1 MLASRAN
8 IRAQEHVDMKG
19 LRDRVAIVTAAAGG
33 GIGKATATR
42 LAEEGAIVVVTDSHE
57 RRTRE
62 TAEELASRFP
72 GRIDSHALDVSNQQS
87 VQTVVDAVIAAR
99 GKVDILVNN
108 AGINVLGGVDKVSIE
123 DWTRVFDVNL
133 TGAFHLIRA
142 VLPSMRKHRWGA
154 IVNVSSIAA
163 WSTLGGSDA
172 PYAAAKAGMLALTR
186 AVASEVGPDGI
197 RCNAVA
203 PGIVL
208 TKWVEKNMPGVSRQA
223 EYTPLR
229 RLGKPE
235 DIAATIAFLASDD
248 ASFITGEAITVSG
261 GLYMH
266 P

>member
-1 MLASRAN
+1 MN
-8 IRAQEHVDMKG
+8 G
-19 LRDRVAIVTAAAGG
+19 LRDKVAIVTAAAGG
-33 GIGKATATR
+33 GIGKATVTR

-57 RRTRE
+57 RRTGE
-62 TAEELASRFP
+62 TVEELSYRFP
-72 GRIDSHALDVSNQQS
+72 GRIDRFALDVTRREDIDRI
-87 VQTVVDAVIAAR
+87 VGAVVAKR

-108 AGINVLGGVDKVSIE
+108 AGINVLGGVDKISIE
-123 DWTRVFDVNL
+123 DWTRIFDVNL

-142 VLPSMRKHRWGA
+142 VLPSMRKQHSGA

-163 WSTLGGSDA
+163 WSMLGGSDA
-172 PYAAAKAGMLALTR
+172 PYAAAKAGLLALTR
-186 AVASEVGPDGI
+186 AVAAEAGPEGI

-223 EYTPLR
+223 EHTPMR

-235 DIAATIAFLASDD
+235 DIAATIAFLASAD

>member
-1 MLASRAN
+1 
-8 IRAQEHVDMKG
+8 MKG
-19 LRDRVAIVTAAAGG
+19 LQDKVAIVTAAAGG
-33 GIGKATATR
+33 GIGKATAAR

-62 TAEELASRFP
+62 TVQELSSRFP
-72 GRIDSHALDVSNQQS
+72 GRVDGFALDVTRRDNIERVAGEVLSS
-87 VQTVVDAVIAAR
+87 R
-99 GKVDILVNN
+99 GRIDVLVNN
-108 AGINVLGGVDKVSIE
+108 AGINVLGAVDKISVE
-123 DWTRVFDVNL
+123 DWTRIFDVNL

-142 VLPSMRKHRWGA
+142 VLPSMRKQRSGA

-163 WSTLGGSDA
+163 WSMLGGSDA
-172 PYAAAKAGMLALTR
+172 PYAAAKAGLLALTR
-186 AVASEVGPDGI
+186 AVAAEAGPEGI

-208 TKWVEKNMPGVSRQA
+208 TKWVEKNMAGVSRQA
-223 EYTPLR
+223 DHTPLR
-229 RLGKPE
+229 RLGKPD

>member
-1 MLASRAN
+1 
-8 IRAQEHVDMKG
+8 MKG
-19 LRDRVAIVTAAAGG
+19 LQDKVAIVTAAAGG

-62 TAEELASRFP
+62 TVEEISARFP
-72 GRIDSHALDVSNQQS
+72 GRVDGFALDVASNEP
-87 VQTVVDAVIAAR
+87 VQRVVGEVIAAR
-99 GKVDILVNN
+99 GKIDILVNN
-108 AGINVLGGVDKVSIE
+108 AGINVLGGVERVSLE
-123 DWTRVFDVNL
+123 DWTRIFDVNL

-142 VLPSMRKHRWGA
+142 VLPSMRKQHSGA
-154 IVNVSSIAA
+154 IINVSSIAA

-186 AVASEVGPDGI
+186 AVASEAGPDGI

-208 TKWVEKNMPGVSRQA
+208 TKWVEKNMPGVQRQA
-223 EYTPLR
+223 EHIPMR
-229 RLGKPE
+229 RLANPN

-248 ASFITGEAITVSG
+248 ASYITGEAITVSG

>member
-1 MLASRAN
+1 
-8 IRAQEHVDMKG
+8 MKG
-19 LRDRVAIVTAAAGG
+19 LQDTVAIVTAAAGG

-62 TAEELASRFP
+62 TVEEISARFS
-72 GRIDSHALDVSNQQS
+72 GRVDGFALDVASPEA
-87 VQTVVDAVIAAR
+87 VQRVVGEVIAAR
-99 GKVDILVNN
+99 GKIDILVNN
-108 AGINVLGGVDKVSIE
+108 AGINVLGGVEKISLE
-123 DWTRVFDVNL
+123 DWARIFDVNL

-142 VLPSMRKHRWGA
+142 VLPSMRKQHSGV
-154 IVNVSSIAA
+154 IINVSSIAA

-186 AVASEVGPDGI
+186 AVASEAGPDGI

-208 TKWVEKNMPGVSRQA
+208 TKWVEKNMPGVQRQA
-223 EYTPLR
+223 EHIPMR
-229 RLGKPE
+229 RLAHPN

-248 ASFITGEAITVSG
+248 ASYITGEAITVSG

>member
-1 MLASRAN
+1 MILCAGASSMN
-8 IRAQEHVDMKG
+8 G
-19 LRDRVAIVTAAAGG
+19 LQDKVAMVTAAAGG

-62 TAEELASRFP
+62 TAEELARRFP
-72 GRIDSHALDVSNQQS
+72 GRVTGLALDVSSKDS
-87 VQTVVDAVIAAR
+87 VRSVVSEVISTR
-99 GKVDILVNN
+99 GRVDILVNN
-108 AGINVLGGVDKVSIE
+108 AGINVLGGVEAVKIE
-123 DWTRVFDVNL
+123 DWRRILDVNL

-142 VLPSMRKHRWGA
+142 VMPSMKKNRTGA

-172 PYAAAKAGMLALTR
+172 PYASSKAALLALTR
-186 AVASEVGPDGI
+186 AVASEAGPDGI

-203 PGIVL
+203 PGIVS
-208 TKWVEKNMPGVSRQA
+208 TKWVEKNIPNVQRQA
-223 EYTPLR
+223 EHIPMR
-229 RLGKPE
+229 RLARPE

-248 ASFITGEAITVSG
+248 ASYITGEAITVSG
-261 GLYMH
+261 GLFMH

>member
-1 MLASRAN
+1 
-8 IRAQEHVDMKG
+8 MKG
-19 LRDRVAIVTAAAGG
+19 LQDKVAIVTAAAGG

-62 TAEELASRFP
+62 TVEELAARFP
-72 GRIDSHALDVSNQQS
+72 GRIDGHALDVSSEES
-87 VQTVVDAVIAAR
+87 VRRVVSDVLSKRAR
-99 GKVDILVNN
+99 VDILVNN
-108 AGINVLGGVDKVSIE
+108 AGINVLGAIDKISIP
-123 DWTRVFDVNL
+123 DWTRIFDVNL

-142 VLPSMRKHRWGA
+142 VLPSMRKQRSGA

-163 WSTLGGSDA
+163 WSMLGGSDA

-186 AVASEVGPDGI
+186 AVAAEAGPEGI

-208 TKWVEKNMPGVSRQA
+208 TKWVEKNMAGVARQA
-223 EYTPLR
+223 DHTPLR

>member
-1 MLASRAN
+1 
-8 IRAQEHVDMKG
+8 MKG
-19 LRDRVAIVTAAAGG
+19 LQDKVAIVTAAAGG

-62 TAEELASRFP
+62 TVDELAGRFP
-72 GRIDSHALDVSNQQS
+72 GRIDGFALDVTRREDIERVASEVLS
-87 VQTVVDAVIAAR
+87 MR
-99 GKVDILVNN
+99 GKIDVLVNN
-108 AGINVLGGVDKVSIE
+108 AGINVLGTINGITIE
-123 DWTRVFDVNL
+123 DWSRIFDVNL
-133 TGAFHLIRA
+133 TGAFHFIRA
-142 VLPSMRKHRWGA
+142 VLPAMRKRRSGS
-154 IVNVSSIAA
+154 IINVSSIAA
-163 WSTLGGSDA
+163 WTMLGGSDA
-172 PYAAAKAGMLALTR
+172 PYAAAKAGLLAVTR
-186 AVASEVGPDGI
+186 AVAAEAGPDGV

-208 TKWVEKNMPGVSRQA
+208 TKWVEKNMPSVSRQA
-223 EYTPLR
+223 EHIPMR

>member
-1 MLASRAN
+1 
-8 IRAQEHVDMKG
+8 MKG
-19 LRDRVAIVTAAAGG
+19 LENKVAIVTAAAGG

-62 TAEELASRFP
+62 TVGELAARFP
-72 GRIDSHALDVSNQQS
+72 GRIDGFALDVTRRDEIDRI
-87 VQTVVDAVIAAR
+87 VGEVVSKR
-99 GKVDILVNN
+99 GKIDILVNN
-108 AGINVLGGVDKVSIE
+108 AGINVLGGVEKVSVD
-123 DWTRVFDVNL
+123 DWTRIFDVNL

-142 VLPSMRKHRWGA
+142 VLPSMRKQRSGA

-186 AVASEVGPDGI
+186 AVAAETGPDGI

-208 TKWVEKNMPGVSRQA
+208 TKWVEKNMPGVVRQA
-223 EYTPLR
+223 DHTPIR

>member
-1 MLASRAN
+1 MN
-8 IRAQEHVDMKG
+8 G

-33 GIGKATATR
+33 GIGKATVTR

-57 RRTRE
+57 RRTGE
-62 TAEELASRFP
+62 TVEELSHRFP
-72 GRIDSHALDVSNQQS
+72 GRIDGFALDVTRREDIDRI
-87 VQTVVDAVIAAR
+87 VGAVVAKR

-108 AGINVLGGVDKVSIE
+108 AGINVLGGVDKISIE
-123 DWTRVFDVNL
+123 DWTRILTLNL

-142 VLPSMRKHRWGA
+142 VLPSMRKQHAGA

-163 WSTLGGSDA
+163 WSMLGGSDA
-172 PYAAAKAGMLALTR
+172 PYAAAKAGLLALTR
-186 AVASEVGPDGI
+186 AVAAESGPDGI

-208 TKWVEKNMPGVSRQA
+208 TKWVEKNMPGVTRQA
-223 EYTPLR
+223 DHTPLR

-235 DIAATIAFLASDD
+235 DIAATIAFLASAD

>member
-1 MLASRAN
+1 MN
-8 IRAQEHVDMKG
+8 G
-19 LRDRVAIVTAAAGG
+19 LQDKVAIVTAAAGG

-42 LAEEGAIVVVTDSHE
+42 LAQEGAIVVVTDSHE

-62 TAEELASRFP
+62 TVEELSKDFP
-72 GRIDSHALDVSNQQS
+72 GHIDGFALDVTRREEIERITHEVLSR
-87 VQTVVDAVIAAR
+87 R
-99 GKVDILVNN
+99 GKIDILVNN
-108 AGINVLGGVDKVSIE
+108 AGINVLGAIEKISIE
-123 DWTRVFDVNL
+123 DWTRIFDVNL

-142 VLPSMRKHRWGA
+142 VLPSMRKQHAGA

-163 WSTLGGSDA
+163 WSMLGGSDA
-172 PYAAAKAGMLALTR
+172 PYAAAKAGLLALTR
-186 AVASEVGPDGI
+186 AVAAESGPDGI

-208 TKWVEKNMPGVSRQA
+208 TKWVEKNMPGVTRQA
-223 EYTPLR
+223 DHTPLR

-248 ASFITGEAITVSG
+248 AAYITGEAITVSG

>member
-1 MLASRAN
+1 
-8 IRAQEHVDMKG
+8 MKG
-19 LRDRVAIVTAAAGG
+19 LQDKVAIVTAAAGG

-42 LAEEGAIVVVTDSHE
+42 LAEEGAIVVITDSHE

-62 TAEELASRFP
+62 TAEELSNRFP
-72 GRIDSHALDVSNQQS
+72 GRVDGFALDVTRRDDIERVAGEVLS
-87 VQTVVDAVIAAR
+87 AR
-99 GKVDILVNN
+99 GRIDILVNN
-108 AGINVLGGVDKVSIE
+108 AGINVLGTVNGISIE
-123 DWTRVFDVNL
+123 DWTRIIDVNL

-142 VLPSMRKHRWGA
+142 VLPSMRKQRSGA
-154 IVNVSSIAA
+154 IVNVSSVAA
-163 WSTLGGSDA
+163 WTMLGGSDA

-186 AVASEVGPDGI
+186 AVAAEAGPDGI

-208 TKWVEKNMPGVSRQA
+208 TKWVEKNMAGVSRQA
-223 EYTPLR
+223 DHTPLR

>member
-1 MLASRAN
+1 
-8 IRAQEHVDMKG
+8 MKG
-19 LRDRVAIVTAAAGG
+19 LEGKVAIVTAAAGG

-62 TAEELASRFP
+62 TVEELSDRFP
-72 GRIDSHALDVSNQQS
+72 GRIDGFALDVTCPDDIERITRE
-87 VQTVVDAVIAAR
+87 VLLKR
-99 GKVDILVNN
+99 GRIDILVNN
-108 AGINVLGGVDKVSIE
+108 AGINVLGAVDKISIE
-123 DWTRVFDVNL
+123 DWARIFDVNL

-142 VLPSMRKHRWGA
+142 VLPSMRKQRSGA
-154 IVNVSSIAA
+154 IINVSSVAA
-163 WSTLGGSDA
+163 WSMLGGSDA

-186 AVASEVGPDGI
+186 AVAAESGPDGI

-208 TKWVEKNMPGVSRQA
+208 TKWVEKNMAGVARQA
-223 EYTPLR
+223 DHTPLR

>member
-1 MLASRAN
+1 
-8 IRAQEHVDMKG
+8 MKG
-19 LRDRVAIVTAAAGG
+19 LQDKVAIVTAAAGG

-62 TAEELASRFP
+62 TAEDLSARFP
-72 GRIDSHALDVSNQQS
+72 GRIDGFALDVSNPES
-87 VQTVVDAVIAAR
+87 VERVVEAVMSVR

-108 AGINVLGGVDKVSIE
+108 AGINVLGGVDKVSME
-123 DWTRVFDVNL
+123 DWSRVLDVNL
-133 TGAFHLIRA
+133 TGAFQMIRA
-142 VLPSMRKHRWGA
+142 VLPAMRKQHSGS
-154 IVNVSSIAA
+154 IINVSSIAA

-172 PYAAAKAGMLALTR
+172 PYASAKAGLLALTR
-186 AVASEVGPDGI
+186 AVASEGGPDGI

-208 TKWVEKNMPGVSRQA
+208 TKWVEKNMPGVQKQA
-223 EYTPLR
+223 EHTPLR

-235 DIAATIAFLASDD
+235 DIAATIAFLASEE
-248 ASFITGEAITVSG
+248 ASYITGEAITVSG
-261 GLYMH
+261 GMFMH